1 MFDTQLERE
10 VNIMAPRKPMFVCV
24 RDKLEASDTTSIE
37 DAIGVDSVTVQTMRY
52 IDSVKSLTNTSA
64 GVPR

>member
-1 MFDTQLERE
+1 MGL
-10 VNIMAPRKPMFVCV
+10 RKPMFVCV

-52 IDSVKSLTNTSA
+52 IDSVKSLTSTSA
-64 GVPR
+64 GVLR